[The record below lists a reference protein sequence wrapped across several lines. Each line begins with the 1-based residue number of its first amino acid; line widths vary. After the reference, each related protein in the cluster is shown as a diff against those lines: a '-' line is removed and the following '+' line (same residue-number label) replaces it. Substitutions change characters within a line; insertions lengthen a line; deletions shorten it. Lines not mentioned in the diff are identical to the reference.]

1 MAWFGGKDRGGVA
14 PEVAAA
20 EHDER
25 LRRCISLLMEGV
37 RLHTCNEDDAY
48 APQFNRLMRQL
59 GSQLDSAKED
69 SEILGVITAA
79 IDGMKNARR
88 ESETIVAQTKEESKL
103 LSRFLMTSLVENLK
117 IHKPEAAEII
127 SSLGPEFERAKTP
140 EELRTLREKVEYV
153 FAPEDSRAKSEE
165 PPPPPVKEW
174 NEAEVEAE
182 TADSP
187 TGLRGRAP
195 AKERLK
201 ASHSSRSPFYATV
214 FFLEGYGAIAERFG
228 ADAAQD
234 CLIAASNY
242 LLQSL
247 GSSDHLFHWDSNA
260 LLAIVSREGRFTDV
274 TLEMLRICSARPQ
287 QSIRVGQRT
296 VLAAMPI
303 KPLVIAIHEIEDYED
318 LRQQIDDF
326 ARQGN

>member
-1 MAWFGGKDRGGVA
+1 MAWFGKDKGGPT
-14 PEVAAA
+14 PEEAA
-20 EHDER
+20 EAHEER

-59 GSQLDSAKED
+59 GTQLESAKED
-69 SEILGVITAA
+69 AEVLGVITAA

-88 ESETIVAQTKEESKL
+88 ESEAVIAQTREESKL
-103 LSRFLMTSLVENLK
+103 LSRFLMTSLVESLAL
-117 IHKPEAAEII
+117 HKPEAAEII
-127 SSLGPEFERAKTP
+127 SGLGPEFERVKTP
-140 EELRTLREKVEYV
+140 EDLKAVREKLEYV
-153 FAPEDSRAKSEE
+153 FAPEETKPAKED
-165 PPPPPVKEW
+165 PAPAPVKEW
-174 NEAEVEAE
+174 NEAEVETE

-187 TGLRGRAP
+187 TGLRGRAK
-195 AKERLK
+195 AKERLE
-201 ASHSSRSPFYATV
+201 ASYHSGSTLFYATV

-247 GSSDHLFHWDSNA
+247 GADDYLYHWDSNA

-303 KPLVIAIHEIEDYED
+303 KPLVIAIHEVPEYEE
-318 LRQQIDDF
+318 LLNQINQF
-326 ARQGN
+326 ARQGS